1 MQTGNS
7 RRYTSFCSM
16 ETGRGREKRKKFR
29 DISYRGLIALS
40 FIDETSSNDNYY
52 VELEGQVRI
61 DELLTNGVRT
71 CSYCF
76 DQQLFTPCTDSRIY
90 IHSQSSWS
98 IFDCLNWNYN
108 FDSNIMFQFL
118 RWRYLENDR
127 IRFPDFSWKIVDLEW
142 TRINV
147 TLMEKNNIVRT
158 IDILRF
164 VFIINPLQIRQTQ
177 IACNSSIV
185 STLARRGRKKADAK
199 VGRSDYLPEEILSAK

>member
-76 DQQLFTPCTDSRIY
+76 DQQLFTPCIGRTDSRIY

-185 STLARRGRKKADAK
+185 SARFNSRKEGKK
-199 VGRSDYLPEEILSAK
+199 KSRCKSW